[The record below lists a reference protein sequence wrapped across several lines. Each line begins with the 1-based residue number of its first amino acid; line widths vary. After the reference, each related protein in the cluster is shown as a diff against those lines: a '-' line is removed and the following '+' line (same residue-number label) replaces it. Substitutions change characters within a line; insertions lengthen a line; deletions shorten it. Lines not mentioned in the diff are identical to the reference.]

1 MINRVVLVGRLTRD
15 PELRRTT
22 NGTAVVSFTIAVD
35 NRTKDANGERTTSF
49 IPCTV
54 WNQAAENV
62 SRFVH
67 KGSLVGVDGR
77 LNQRSYDSKDG
88 RKVSVIEVMCDS
100 VQFLE
105 RKDENAGASS
115 AGSYNSDP
123 TPAAYQPDPVV
134 EEPVQKNVSSIDVT
148 DDDLPF

>member
-22 NGTAVVSFTIAVD
+22 NGTSVASFTIAID
-35 NRTKDANGERTTSF
+35 NRTKGPNGEKTTSF

-62 SRFVH
+62 SRFTR
-67 KGSLVGVDGR
+67 KGSLVGVEGR
-77 LNQRSYDSKDG
+77 LNQRSYESKDN
-88 RKVSVIEVMCDS
+88 RKVSVIEVICDS

-105 RKDENAGASS
+105 RKDENATSESVQEYGYQEKVKEVEPETTNV
-115 AGSYNSDP
+115 AGIDI
-123 TPAAYQPDPVV
+123 V
-134 EEPVQKNVSSIDVT
+134 E
-148 DDDLPF
+148 DDLPF

>member
-22 NGTAVVSFTIAVD
+22 NGTSVASFTIAID
-35 NRTKDANGERTTSF
+35 NRTKGPNGEKTTSF

-62 SRFVH
+62 SRFTR
-67 KGSLVGVDGR
+67 KGSLVGIEGR
-77 LNQRSYDSKDG
+77 LNQRSYESKDN
-88 RKVSVIEVMCDS
+88 RKVSVIEVICDS

-105 RKDENAGASS
+105 RKDENATS
-115 AGSYNSDP
+115 
-123 TPAAYQPDPVV
+123 
-134 EEPVQKNVSSIDVT
+134 EPVQEYGYQEKVKEVEPETNNVAGIDLVE
-148 DDDLPF
+148 DDLPF